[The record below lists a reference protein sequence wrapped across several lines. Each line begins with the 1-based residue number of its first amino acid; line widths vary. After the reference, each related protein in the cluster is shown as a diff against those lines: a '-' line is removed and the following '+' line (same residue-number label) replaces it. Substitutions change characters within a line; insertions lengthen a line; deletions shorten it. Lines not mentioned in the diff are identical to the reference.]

1 MKKINKLVI
10 PVIAGALMIGTL
22 TTTTYADP
30 SAADNEYQIIVIEKD
45 PTTGKYVKRVSYTE
59 HEYFGTTGFCNI
71 CNMTINEGN
80 HTNKLI
86 KDEDKGIIIGK
97 DEESGIPVIPED
109 DKGVVI
115 GKDEESGVP
124 EISENNVLVK
134 MNGDVI
140 SIDCKSGTYK
150 EVFDYVKKQGIT
162 DFTVKNYWNTQVYSW
177 YKFDNKKICEVF
189 LNSNTSTKEDT
200 KTIIQSLKI
209 NGKFVDIECKSG
221 TYKEV
226 FNYIKNLGYTDFTVR
241 NYWNTQVFSWYNI
254 NENGKCE
261 VFLK

>member
-1 MKKINKLVI
+1 MKNNKLNKKIII
-10 PVIAGALMIGTL
+10 PVLMGALTIANL
-22 TTTTYADP
+22 TSPVHADP

-45 PTTGKYVKRVSYTE
+45 PATGKYVKKVSYTE

-150 EVFDYVKKQGIT
+150 EV
-162 DFTVKNYWNTQVYSW
+162 
-177 YKFDNKKICEVF
+177 
-189 LNSNTSTKEDT
+189 
-200 KTIIQSLKI
+200 
-209 NGKFVDIECKSG
+209 
-221 TYKEV
+221 
-226 FNYIKNLGYTDFTVR
+226 
-241 NYWNTQVFSWYNI
+241 
-254 NENGKCE
+254 
-261 VFLK
+261 

>member
-1 MKKINKLVI
+1 MKNIKLNKKIII
-10 PVIAGALMIGTL
+10 PMIMGALAIGSL
-22 TTTTYADP
+22 TSPVHADP
-30 SAADNEYQIIVIEKD
+30 SGADNEYQIIIIEKD
-45 PTTGKYVKRVSYTE
+45 PNTGKYVQKISYTE
-59 HEYFGTTGFCNI
+59 HAYFGTTGFCDI

-80 HTNKLI
+80 HTNKLV

-109 DKGVVI
+109 NRGVVI

-124 EISENNVLVK
+124 EISTTNVIVK

-140 SIDCKSGTYK
+140 NID
-150 EVFDYVKKQGIT
+150 
-162 DFTVKNYWNTQVYSW
+162 
-177 YKFDNKKICEVF
+177 
-189 LNSNTSTKEDT
+189 
-200 KTIIQSLKI
+200 
-209 NGKFVDIECKSG
+209 CKSG

-226 FNYIKNLGYTDFTVR
+226 FNYIKNLGYTDFTVK
-241 NYWNTQVFSWYNI
+241 NYWNTTVYAWYNI